1 MTIDVREK
9 IITAA
14 MTAYA
19 ESGFQGATTRR
30 VAEIAGVNEVTI
42 FRNFGSKAAL
52 MDEALFRRV
61 AALKV
66 VDPPLPLTPID
77 PAEEL
82 TRWCGQF
89 LTQIRGSR
97 ELLRKAMGAA
107 EERFHE
113 MMNGFEPAR
122 CADFELHTYVR
133 ALVRDGWVGQ
143 DLLDHPDHEELLT
156 AAQTMLVGALWGD
169 AMAREHR
176 DDAQLWVPETR
187 AAHRY
192 VQVFLRALG
201 IAQVAHRD
209 PAPAGSALSTRTPS
223 LS

>member
-1 MTIDVREK
+1 MSNDVREK

-61 AALKV
+61 ALLKI
-66 VDPPLPLTPID
+66 VDPPLPATPLD
-77 PAEEL
+77 PLEEL
-82 TRWCGQF
+82 TSWCGQF
-89 LTQIRGSR
+89 LKQIRGSR

-113 MMNGFEPAR
+113 MRNGFEPAR
-122 CADFELHTYVR
+122 CADREVHDYVR
-133 ALVRDGWVGQ
+133 ALVRDGWVGTE
-143 DLLDHPDHEELLT
+143 LLDDPDRDELLT
-156 AAQTMLVGALWGD
+156 ASQTMLTGALWGD
-169 AMAREHR
+169 AMARELK
-176 DDAQLWVPETR
+176 DDVDLWVPETR
-187 AAHRY
+187 AARRY

-201 IAQVAHRD
+201 VAHTVH
-209 PAPAGSALSTRTPS
+209 ATSASVGGATSTQTTS
-223 LS
+223 HS